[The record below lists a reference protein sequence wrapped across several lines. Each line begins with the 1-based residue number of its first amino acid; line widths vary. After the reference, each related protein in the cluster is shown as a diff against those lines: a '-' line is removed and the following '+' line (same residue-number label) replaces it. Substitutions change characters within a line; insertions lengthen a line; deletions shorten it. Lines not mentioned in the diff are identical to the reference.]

1 MTPATT
7 TCQPLFLLIVN
18 NKIQYTKGR
27 TMTEVYMNQVP
38 GFGIDTKHE
47 HVLNISSDPKIIILY

>member
-1 MTPATT
+1 
-7 TCQPLFLLIVN
+7 
-18 NKIQYTKGR
+18 
-27 TMTEVYMNQVP
+27 MTEVYMNQVP

>member
-1 MTPATT
+1 MTPVTT
-7 TCQPLFLLIVN
+7 TCQSLFLLLVN
-18 NKIQYTKGR
+18 NKIQYAKGG

-38 GFGIDTKHE
+38 DTKHE